1 MEKEEKKKLS
11 SGRIRRL
18 PATEERQYLI
28 DGDYEVYEKEGV
40 PTGAMA
46 FHYHNFYEILYVL
59 EGEYS
64 SMVDAKLP
72 VA

>member
-1 MEKEEKKKLS
+1 MKEEKKKTG

-46 FHYHNFYEILYVL
+46 FHYHNF
-59 EGEYS
+59 
-64 SMVDAKLP
+64 
-72 VA
+72 